1 MSPPSPRS
9 MIKANQ
15 SWTYGR
21 ASSAELRTRLGMRA
35 GSVAF
40 ASDVHADAQP
50 AAGAAAEGTSGG
62 SSPPR
67 PGSVRCGLACGASP
81 LASEGVTVLQVSPVS
96 SCQSLSSAARLDQLD
111 VEEELEDEGDMLNSR
126 PVDFSSP
133 VGSADVQVLGVHV
146 LQEKESE
153 GGMPGWIPADKGE
166 AKGAR
171 GADVEGEL
179 SLVDEQAVQYDV
191 QLHGAARRRSS
202 SWI

>member
-1 MSPPSPRS
+1 
-9 MIKANQ
+9 
-15 SWTYGR
+15 
-21 ASSAELRTRLGMRA
+21 
-35 GSVAF
+35 
-40 ASDVHADAQP
+40 
-50 AAGAAAEGTSGG
+50 
-62 SSPPR
+62 
-67 PGSVRCGLACGASP
+67 
-81 LASEGVTVLQVSPVS
+81 VLQVSPVS

-111 VEEELEDEGDMLNSR
+111 VEEELEDEGDMLDSR

-171 GADVEGEL
+171 VADEGEL
-179 SLVDEQAVQYDV
+179 SLVDVLDEQDVQYDV